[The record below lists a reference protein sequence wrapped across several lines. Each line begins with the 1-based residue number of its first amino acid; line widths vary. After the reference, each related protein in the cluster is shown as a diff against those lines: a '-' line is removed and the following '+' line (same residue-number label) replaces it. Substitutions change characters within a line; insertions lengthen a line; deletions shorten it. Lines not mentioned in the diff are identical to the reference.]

1 MQCIRLAFPNDSP
14 EMIRLR
20 RLLCNKSFMMEAAWD
35 KQKLTVGATV
45 PGYHGVDLGT
55 ILLNGGS
62 GDRTPRVRF
71 AAELMHGPRLKGFF
85 LLRWVQEVLWE
96 RFLMGPVA
104 RTTAGRQQP
113 QGVKAWLTNGRQ
125 QRMKSKSSFFWSSRF
140 T

>member
-1 MQCIRLAFPNDSP
+1 MQCIRLAFSNDSP

-96 RFLMGPVA
+96 RFSMGPGRSNDCRSA
-104 RTTAGRQQP
+104 TTTRSESMAHKRAATTHEKQ
-113 QGVKAWLTNGRQ
+113 K
-125 QRMKSKSSFFWSSRF
+125 
-140 T
+140 